1 MFQIRL
7 KILRE
12 KAGLSQAEL
21 AQRLGIAQSTVGG
34 GESGRREPNFAML
47 LTLSNFFQ
55 VSSDFLLG
63 QEPLEEVLESD
74 PAPGKAGDEDF
85 LSELSE
91 LTPEEIDYI
100 AMFAKFV
107 KKQKRA
113 SDKTLE
119 Q

>member
-34 GESGRREPNFAML
+34 WESGKREPNFAML

-74 PAPGKAGDEDF
+74 SAPGKA
-85 LSELSE
+85 
-91 LTPEEIDYI
+91 PEEIDYI

-113 SDKTLE
+113 LDKTLE